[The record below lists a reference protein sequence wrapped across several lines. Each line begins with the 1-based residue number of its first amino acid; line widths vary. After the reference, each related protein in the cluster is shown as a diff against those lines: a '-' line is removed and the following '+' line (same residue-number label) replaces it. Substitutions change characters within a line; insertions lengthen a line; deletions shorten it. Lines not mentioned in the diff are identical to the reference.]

1 MEKLSAQAAQIM
13 DERFGHDTVIALA
26 TLKDGRPRVRSV
38 DALYIGDAFYVVTDA
53 RSGKM
58 RQLAVNP
65 ACAVSGEWFSAQ
77 GLGENLGAFGA
88 PENAE
93 LAARLR
99 TAFSGWLDNG
109 HSDLGD
115 PNCVI
120 LKIALTQGVLLSHG
134 TRYDIDFNA
143 IK

>member
-13 DERFGHDTVIALA
+13 DERFGRDTVIALA
-26 TLKDGRPRVRSV
+26 TLENGLPRVRSV
-38 DALYIGDAFYVVTDA
+38 DALYAGGAFYIVTDA

-77 GLGENLGAFGA
+77 GCGENLGAFGA
-88 PENAE
+88 PENAA

-99 TAFSGWLDNG
+99 AAFDWLDNG

-134 TRYDIDFNA
+134 TRYDIDFA
-143 IK
+143 R

>member
-38 DALYIGDAFYVVTDA
+38 DALYIGGAFYVVTDA

-77 GLGENLGAFGA
+77 GLGKNLGAFGA

-99 TAFSGWLDNG
+99 AAFSGWLDNG

-134 TRYDIDFNA
+134 TRYDIDFTR
-143 IK
+143 

>member
-26 TLKDGRPRVRSV
+26 TLENGLPRVRSV
-38 DALYIGDAFYVVTDA
+38 DALYIGGAFYIVTDA

-77 GLGENLGAFGA
+77 GRGETLGAFGA

-99 TAFSGWLDNG
+99 AAFYSWLDNG
-109 HSDLGD
+109 HSNLRD

-120 LKIALTQGVLLSHG
+120 LKLALTQGVLFSHG
-134 TRYDIDFNA
+134 TRYDIDFTR
-143 IK
+143 

>member
-38 DALYIGDAFYVVTDA
+38 DALYIGGAFYVVTDA

-77 GLGENLGAFGA
+77 GLGESLGAFGA
-88 PENAE
+88 PENAA

-99 TAFSGWLDNG
+99 AAFSGWLDNG

>member
-38 DALYIGDAFYVVTDA
+38 DALFIGGAFYVVTDA

-88 PENAE
+88 SENAE

-99 TAFSGWLDNG
+99 AAFSGWLDNG

>member
-38 DALYIGDAFYVVTDA
+38 DALYIGGAFYVVTDA

-99 TAFSGWLDNG
+99 AAFSSWLDNG

-120 LKIALTQGVLLSHG
+120 LKIVLTQGVLLSHG
-134 TRYDIDFNA
+134 TRYDIDFTR
-143 IK
+143 

>member
-1 MEKLSAQAAQIM
+1 MEKLSAQAAQII

-38 DALYIGDAFYVVTDA
+38 DALYIGGAFYVVTDA

-99 TAFSGWLDNG
+99 AAFSGWLDNG

-134 TRYDIDFNA
+134 TRYDIDFTR
-143 IK
+143 

>member
-1 MEKLSAQAAQIM
+1 MEKLSNQAAQIM

-26 TLKDGRPRVRSV
+26 TLENGLPRVRSV
-38 DALYIGDAFYVVTDA
+38 DMLYIGGAFYIVTDA

-99 TAFSGWLDNG
+99 AAFASWLDNG
-109 HSDLGD
+109 HSDLRT
-115 PNCVI
+115 PNCII
-120 LKIALTQGVLLSHG
+120 LKIVLTQGILFSHG
-134 TRYDIDFNA
+134 TRYYIDFA
-143 IK
+143 R